1 MIEYVLQDMTCG
13 HCEKVVRAAIAN
25 VDPQAQVSVD
35 LGAHRVR
42 IDSRQPAEPFARALG
57 EAGYPPAA

>member
-1 MIEYVLQDMTCG
+1 
-13 HCEKVVRAAIAN
+13 VVRAAIAK

-42 IDSRQPAEPFARALG
+42 IDSQQSAEPFARALDD
-57 EAGYPPAA
+57 AGYPPAAA

>member
-1 MIEYVLQDMTCG
+1 MIEYVLDDMTCG
-13 HCEKVVRAAIAN
+13 HCEKAVRAAIAK
-25 VDPQAQVSVD
+25 VDPQAPVSVD

-42 IDSRQPAEPFARALG
+42 IDSSQPAEPFARALD